1 MSSARQRLLTD
12 VDFFQSNEGLL
23 VGTGLLLALWLLL
36 TLIERH
42 GRRVRPLVPRLATT
56 LKRPLITGL
65 SAALYLGWLAHALSG
80 AAPALMPLKGL
91 KRPQLSP

>member
-1 MSSARQRLLTD
+1 MSSARQRLLTY

-42 GRRVRPLVPRLATT
+42 
-56 LKRPLITGL
+56 
-65 SAALYLGWLAHALSG
+65 
-80 AAPALMPLKGL
+80 
-91 KRPQLSP
+91 